1 MFSYLLF
8 SHQNGKKRQFG
19 KCKSVRVICSSGAAR
34 STNHFDWLQLHLM
47 DMIVQKCNFFT
58 TKTIVFKGKNISW
71 LYCIHSRWWFLFHLT
86 MKVASR
92 AYSVI
97 FTSLKVLIGQNTPE
111 CQRLWVLLR
120 KHFQN
125 AKPSWYQCLDSCPE
139 HDNGSWHKNSLSLQW
154 VVARGQSFLSH
165 SSLKWQ
171 DEMTRC
177 NCSKGLQCSWEPIQL
192 PTNSFET
199 FQLSSL
205 SLLLVTI
212 SQNSFDL
219 ALKCKKWDHTS
230 TMPKTYL

>member
-19 KCKSVRVICSSGAAR
+19 KCKSVRVICSSSGAAR

-58 TKTIVFKGKNISW
+58 TKTIVLKGKNISW

-139 HDNGSWHKNSLSLQW
+139 HDNGSWHKNLLSLLQW

-171 DEMTRC
+171 DVTVQRGC
-177 NCSKGLQCSWEPIQL
+177 NAVGSQFNSQQIHLKLSNYLHSHFCS
-192 PTNSFET
+192 
-199 FQLSSL
+199 
-205 SLLLVTI
+205 
-212 SQNSFDL
+212 SQFR
-219 ALKCKKWDHTS
+219 
-230 TMPKTYL
+230 KTVLIWL